1 MARIR
6 VDGRVFHVGRHHHLA
21 RRGAAFHPGLDA
33 ACLVARAGRRF
44 VVLAIC
50 GNAGGWLCTV
60 DSGVVTSTSVRAQP
74 GAQVNDRQRIT
85 RDDLEQRFQALQDD
99 VTEITE
105 TKKTSLTVLAV
116 AGIAAGLLVA
126 YLFGRRGG
134 KRRRGVI
141 EIRR

>member
-1 MARIR
+1 MS
-6 VDGRVFHVGRHHHLA
+6 
-21 RRGAAFHPGLDA
+21 P
-33 ACLVARAGRRF
+33 
-44 VVLAIC
+44 
-50 GNAGGWLCTV
+50 T
-60 DSGVVTSTSVRAQP
+60 
-74 GAQVNDRQRIT
+74 QRIT
-85 RDDLEQRFQALQDD
+85 RGDLEEKFKELQDD

-105 TKKTSLTVLAV
+105 TKRSSLTVLAV

>member
-1 MARIR
+1 M
-6 VDGRVFHVGRHHHLA
+6 
-21 RRGAAFHPGLDA
+21 
-33 ACLVARAGRRF
+33 
-44 VVLAIC
+44 
-50 GNAGGWLCTV
+50 
-60 DSGVVTSTSVRAQP
+60 
-74 GAQVNDRQRIT
+74 NDRQRIT

-105 TKKTSLTVLAV
+105 TKKSSLTALAI

-126 YLFGRRGG
+126 YFFGRRGG

>member
-1 MARIR
+1 M
-6 VDGRVFHVGRHHHLA
+6 
-21 RRGAAFHPGLDA
+21 
-33 ACLVARAGRRF
+33 
-44 VVLAIC
+44 
-50 GNAGGWLCTV
+50 
-60 DSGVVTSTSVRAQP
+60 
-74 GAQVNDRQRIT
+74 NDPQRIT

-105 TKKTSLTVLAV
+105 TKKASLTVLAV

-126 YLFGRRGG
+126 YLLGRRGG

>member
-1 MARIR
+1 M
-6 VDGRVFHVGRHHHLA
+6 
-21 RRGAAFHPGLDA
+21 
-33 ACLVARAGRRF
+33 
-44 VVLAIC
+44 
-50 GNAGGWLCTV
+50 
-60 DSGVVTSTSVRAQP
+60 
-74 GAQVNDRQRIT
+74 NDLQRIT

-105 TKKTSLTVLAV
+105 TKKASLTVLAV